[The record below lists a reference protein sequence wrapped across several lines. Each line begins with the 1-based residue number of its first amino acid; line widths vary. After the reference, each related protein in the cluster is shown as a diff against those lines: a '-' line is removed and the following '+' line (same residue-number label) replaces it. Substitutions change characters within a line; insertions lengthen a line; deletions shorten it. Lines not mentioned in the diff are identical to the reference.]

1 MKMPLFPARMDSKGR
16 SGIYP
21 GSFDPF
27 TNGHLDIVE
36 RSLSLFDTVFVAI
49 ATNSSKS
56 SLFTL
61 QERKNLI
68 AEVFAGNPRVQVV
81 SFENLLVDFAKES
94 GAVSIIRGLRAV
106 TDFDYEYAM
115 FQVNRDMEPSVETV
129 FLLSSQ
135 RYSFLSSTIIKEI
148 ARLGRDVS
156 EYTPRSISQA
166 LARKFGHVA

>member
-1 MKMPLFPARMDSKGR
+1 MANRTGL
-16 SGIYP
+16 YP

-36 RSLSLFDTVFVAI
+36 RSLELFDTVYVAI
-49 ATNSSKS
+49 ATNSAKT

-61 QERKNLI
+61 EERRSLI
-68 AEVFAGNPRVQVV
+68 SEIFKENERVQVV
-81 SFENLLVDFAKES
+81 SFQNLLVEFARQK

-115 FQVNRDMEPSVETV
+115 FQVNRDMEPHIETV

-135 RYSFLSSTIIKEI
+135 KYSFLSSTIIKEI
-148 ARLGRDVS
+148 ARLGRDVR
-156 EYTPRSISQA
+156 EYTPPSISQA
-166 LARKFGHVA
+166 LARKFGHVI